1 MSKPSQ
7 HRYSRMSIPVFR
19 KGSWIQYPI
28 PSSIDPLWSKKHLF
42 RAASFYATA
51 LSQGYSPSESAV
63 LAESFVH
70 KEVYPGLQFSR
81 QLERKLELIKD
92 RVETA

>member
-1 MSKPSQ
+1 
-7 HRYSRMSIPVFR
+7 MSIPVFR
-19 KGSWIQYPI
+19 KGSWIQYPL
-28 PSSIDPLWSKKHLF
+28 PTAIDPLWSKKHLF

-70 KEVYPGLQFSR
+70 KEAYPGLQFSK
-81 QLERKLELIKD
+81 QLERKLQQVMD
-92 RVETA
+92 HVEKA